1 MEKELCSLSS
11 LSCSPS
17 RKSPARNNTTGEQNP
32 NSKTRTSGFNSND
45 NNNTLSAQAST
56 LIISESGNS
65 QYMQQQRRHDEKVN
79 QKVRQLQIGLQEASP
94 EDYRV
99 TEELDEVLRSYQ
111 QQQPIRATRVVV
123 DMVCFY

>member
-1 MEKELCSLSS
+1 
-11 LSCSPS
+11 
-17 RKSPARNNTTGEQNP
+17 
-32 NSKTRTSGFNSND
+32 
-45 NNNTLSAQAST
+45 
-56 LIISESGNS
+56 
-65 QYMQQQRRHDEKVN
+65 MQQQRRHDEKVN

-123 DMVCFY
+123 DMDMFYMICELLSRPNLNKTPRCVGRGMHLYGINGYMINQIMKGINSKKN